1 MTKHSRFSHV
11 VISDTSYPQTVV
23 DKEEKQACYRLI
35 FLAVG
40 LVVAAILFMTVN
52 AYGRWDFILPFRGGK
67 LLALITVAYAVS
79 VSTVLFQTIT
89 NNRIL
94 TPYIMGFDT
103 MYLLVQTVLVFVL
116 GAVAYSSLSV
126 GIKFFVEVGV
136 MMLASM
142 VLFSLLFTKAHED
155 LYRMILTGVIL
166 GVLFRSLTS
175 FMQRMIDPE
184 EFAVVQSVSFAQ
196 FNVIKTDLLGLSIPI
211 ILVVSL
217 IIWHYRHQLDVL
229 SLGRDQAINLGLNY
243 KKCVVFFLFL
253 IALLVSVST
262 ALVGPVTFFGL
273 LVSGMTYEYIKTYRH
288 SLLIPA
294 AFLIASITL
303 VLGQVVFEHLLG
315 LQGVLSVVIEFLGG
329 IIFIFFLLR
338 RKAL

>member
-1 MTKHSRFSHV
+1 ML
-11 VISDTSYPQTVV
+11 
-23 DKEEKQACYRLI
+23 EKSLYQRRILYLLLGLI
-35 FLAVG
+35 AS
-40 LVVAAILFMTVN
+40 AILFMTVN
-52 AYGRWDFILPFRGGK
+52 ANGRWDFILPFRGSK
-67 LLALITVAYAVS
+67 LLALVIVAFAVS
-79 VSTVLFQTIT
+79 VSTILFQTIT

-103 MYLLVQTVLVFVL
+103 MYLLVQTLLVFSL
-116 GAVAYSSLSV
+116 GATAYTSLPV
-126 GIKFFVEVGV
+126 GWKFSIEMGV

-142 VLFSLLFTKAHED
+142 LLFSLLLTRAQED

-166 GVLFRSLTS
+166 GVLFRSLTT
-175 FMQRMIDPE
+175 FIQRLIDPE

-196 FNVIKTDLLGLSIPI
+196 FNVIKTDLLGYSTVI
-211 ILVVSL
+211 ILLVSVL
-217 IIWHYRHQLDVL
+217 IWRYRYQLDVL

-273 LVSGMTYEYIKTYRH
+273 LVSGMTYSYMKTYQH
-288 SLLIPA
+288 SYLIPT
-294 AFLIASITL
+294 AFLIAAMTL
-303 VLGQVVFEHLLG
+303 VLGQVVFEHVLG

-329 IIFIFFLLR
+329 IVFIFFLLR
-338 RKAL
+338 RRAF